1 MNRQQH
7 PIWED
12 ELMPFLDGQLD
23 AAQAAGIAEHLEN
36 CEDCAAS
43 VAETRRLSQQVT
55 AWKVEDVSEQLTSRV
70 FAELRIQNGKKV
82 LNEKNS
88 WWTMRRVWAFG
99 LTGVLATFVLAVLV
113 TARYGGKASF
123 DRSELELQPYVA
135 SSPSAAPP
143 AEHGQHLE
151 GDKELQEVMAT
162 SMMAKVTGEP
172 RELTPS
178 YVCPTGP
185 MIIRSAR
192 LRIIAKDFEGARAK
206 LEAIVQQ
213 SQGYLD
219 QMTVKGESGT
229 GRVLSAT
236 LRMPSNRL
244 DTALIDV
251 RKLGRIQEESQN
263 SSEITSQYVDLS
275 ARLTNAR
282 NSESRL
288 QGILKER
295 TGKLSDVVDLEREIS
310 RVREDIERMEAEQK
324 ELNSKVQYASIQ
336 IEMSEEYHAQLV
348 PSVPSAAT
356 SLWNATVDG
365 YHTAMDSLLG
375 LALFL
380 LRYGPALIL
389 WAALL
394 LPIALFVRHRR
405 RLVSPS

>member
-178 YVCPTGP
+178 YAGPTGP

-213 SQGYLD
+213 SKGYLD

-236 LRMPSNRL
+236 LRMPSNQL
-244 DTALIDV
+244 DTALIAV
-251 RKLGRIQEESQN
+251 RNLGRIQEESQN